1 MRTEQEI
8 KTELAELLKFEKPD
22 YSAILALSN
31 ELAQLDSEHVRF
43 SVDAGLI
50 NRLGT
55 ELVSRQETAVSELV
69 KNAYDADA
77 NTVDLKFINA
87 ESIGGTLVITDT
99 GNGMTREQLIDGF
112 MRISSSDKIENP
124 LSPIY
129 HRKRAGKKG
138 IGRFAVQ
145 RLGTKLIIH
154 TKSIE
159 GRCAYEVVINWD
171 EYESNTNLLEI
182 SHTIREVQPEFKK
195 GTRLTI
201 MNLRDKWS
209 EASIRRIYRYV
220 IEIMQPTSLSSETI
234 LTTEDPGFS
243 AKFIIEEN
251 GVQTPIIDSS
261 KDIAKYAVG
270 EFTGEINSSHIGF
283 YRVKSERLGIDFSAQ
298 IGMAPD
304 DINSPFSAIK
314 DIKYKAYYFIYDTS
328 LIPKQHLNAIRK
340 LANLSAGIRLYRN
353 GFRVLP
359 YGEPG
364 DDWLSFDM
372 SSRRRSI
379 LPTHTNLSFFGFVE
393 ITDDSG
399 DFEETSSRE
408 GLLNNIAMIQLQNF
422 MYRAILNSVIKI
434 AENRNI
440 KIVSGQ
446 KKDEKGNWE
455 KIEIRVKNI
464 AHTLDELDKA
474 LEEQEPSLV
483 ARRKRKEQLK
493 KVKKELEEVA
503 ELQKTETK
511 RLFKEQSMLRVL
523 SSVGLTISQFVH
535 EIKYYIGNLQD
546 DIKFLIKN
554 LQDQY
559 ELLKR
564 ALILDDNFVNFS
576 SYISYFNNVISLN
589 IVKELRPLELRQ
601 VVRPFVQSMYLDAD
615 KSGIKILD
623 PVFYGYNLY
632 TCPMHP
638 SEWSSIF
645 FNLYTNSKKA
655 IKRTSNEG
663 KILIECGVSE
673 KFVYVEF
680 SDNGDGIPKEN
691 EEKIFQEFF
700 TTTSAKSL
708 DDVLESHDEIV
719 GTGLGLKIVKDII
732 TSYRGNIMVV
742 SPKADFVT
750 CIRIEIPKA
759 KENELI

>member
-8 KTELAELLKFEKPD
+8 KEELSKLLQSEKPD
-22 YSAILALSN
+22 YSAILSLSN

-77 NTVDLKFINA
+77 KTVSLTFVNS
-87 ESIGGTLVITDT
+87 ESIGGDLVISDD

-112 MRISSSDKIENP
+112 MRISSSDKIDNP
-124 LSPIY
+124 ISPIY

-145 RLGTKLIIH
+145 RLGSKLIIH

-159 GRCAYEVVINWD
+159 CSYAYEVEINWD
-171 EYESNTNLLEI
+171 EYESNANLIEI
-182 SHTIREVQPEFKK
+182 SHIIREVQPKFSK
-195 GTRLTI
+195 GTKLTI

-220 IEIMQPTSLSSETI
+220 IEIMQPISLSSENI
-234 LTTEDPGFS
+234 LTTEDPGFT
-243 AKFIIEEN
+243 AKFFIEEN
-251 GVQTPIIDSS
+251 GIQTPLIDSS
-261 KDIAKYAVG
+261 KDITKYAIG
-270 EFTGEINSSHIGF
+270 EFTGEINSSHFGS
-283 YRVKSERLGIDFSAQ
+283 YKVKSNRLGIDFSGQ
-298 IGMAPD
+298 IGMDPD
-304 DINSPFSAIK
+304 DVNSPFSAIK
-314 DIKYKAYYFIYDTS
+314 NIKYKAYYFIYDTA

-393 ITDDSG
+393 ITDESG

-422 MYRAILNSVIKI
+422 MYRAIINSVIKI

-446 KKDEKGNWE
+446 KKDDKGNWE

-483 ARRKRKEQLK
+483 ARRKRREQLK
-493 KVKKELEEVA
+493 KVKQELDEVA
-503 ELQKTETK
+503 KLQKAEAK
-511 RLFKEQSMLRVL
+511 KLFKEQSMLRVL

-546 DIKFLIKN
+546 DIKFLIRN
-554 LQDQY
+554 LQDQFV
-559 ELLKR
+559 LLNR
-564 ALILDDNFVNFS
+564 TLILDENFANFA
-576 SYISYFNNVISLN
+576 SYISYFNSVVSLN
-589 IVKELRPLELRQ
+589 IVKELKPLELRQ
-601 VVRPFVQSMYLDAD
+601 VIRPFVQSMCSDAD
-615 KSGIKILD
+615 KSGIKLLD
-623 PVFYGYNLY
+623 PIFHGYNLY

-638 SEWSSIF
+638 SEWSSIL

-655 IKRTSNEG
+655 IKRTSNDG
-663 KILIECGVSE
+663 KILIECGANE
-673 KFVYVEF
+673 KYVYVEF

-708 DDVLESHDEIV
+708 DDALDSPNEIV

-732 TSYRGNIMVV
+732 SSYRGNIMVV

-750 CIRIEIPKA
+750 CLRIEIPKA
-759 KENELI
+759 KDNELI

>member
-8 KTELAELLKFEKPD
+8 KEELSKLLQSEKPD
-22 YSAILALSN
+22 YSAILSLSN

-77 NTVDLKFINA
+77 KTVSLTFVNS
-87 ESIGGTLVITDT
+87 ESVGGNLVISDD

-112 MRISSSDKIENP
+112 MRISSSDKIDNP
-124 LSPIY
+124 ISPIY

-145 RLGTKLIIH
+145 RLGSELVIH

-159 GRCAYEVVINWD
+159 SDCAFEVVINWD
-171 EYESNTNLLEI
+171 EYESNANLMEI
-182 SHTIREVQPEFKK
+182 SHTIRTVQPEFEK

-201 MNLRDKWS
+201 INLRDKWS

-220 IEIMQPTSLSSETI
+220 IEIMQPISLSSENI
-234 LTTEDPGFS
+234 LTTEDPGFT
-243 AKFIIEEN
+243 AKFLIEEN
-251 GVQTPIIDSS
+251 GIQIPLIDSS
-261 KDIAKYAVG
+261 RDITKYAIG
-270 EFTGEINSSHIGF
+270 EFTGEINSSHLGS
-283 YRVKSERLGIDFSAQ
+283 YKVKSDRLGIDFSGQ
-298 IGMAPD
+298 IGMDPD
-304 DINSPFSAIK
+304 DVNSPFSAIK
-314 DIKYKAYYFIYDTS
+314 NIKYKAYYFIYDTA

-340 LANLSAGIRLYRN
+340 LANLSAGIKLYRN

-422 MYRAILNSVIKI
+422 MYRAIINSVIKI

-446 KKDEKGNWE
+446 KKDDKGNWE

-493 KVKKELEEVA
+493 KVKQELDEVA
-503 ELQKTETK
+503 KLQQAETK
-511 RLFKEQSMLRVL
+511 RMFKEQSMLRVL

-535 EIKYYIGNLQD
+535 EVKYNLDNIQD
-546 DIKFLIKN
+546 DIRFLMN
-554 LQDQY
+554 ELQDQY
-559 ELLKR
+559 ALLKR
-564 ALILDDNFVNFS
+564 VIILDKNFANFAT
-576 SYISYFNNVISLN
+576 YTSYFYDVISLN
-589 IVKELRPLELRQ
+589 VVKDLRPLELRE
-601 VVRPFVQSMYLDAD
+601 VVRPFITTMSHDAS
-615 KSGIKILD
+615 KSGIEFCPPI
-623 PVFYGYNLY
+623 FNGFNLY
-632 TCPMHP
+632 TIPMHP
-638 SEWSSIF
+638 SEWSSIL
-645 FNLYTNSKKA
+645 FNLYTNAKKA
-655 IKRTSNEG
+655 IKRTDNAG
-663 KILIECGVSE
+663 KLLIECGITE
-673 KFVYVEF
+673 KQVYLEF

-691 EEKIFQEFF
+691 EDKIFEEFF
-700 TTTSAKSL
+700 TTTSAKT
-708 DDVLESHDEIV
+708 LESVDTINEIT
-719 GTGLGLKIVKDII
+719 GTGLGLKIVKDIVS
-732 TSYRGNIMVV
+732 SYRGNIMVV
-742 SPKADFVT
+742 SPKGDFAT
-750 CIRIEIPKA
+750 CLRIEIPKA
-759 KENELI
+759 KDNDIY

>member
-8 KTELAELLKFEKPD
+8 KTELAELLKAEKPD

-77 NTVDLKFINA
+77 NTVDLKFINT

-159 GRCAYEVVINWD
+159 SSCAYEVVINWD

-182 SHTIREVQPEFKK
+182 SHTIREVQPEFEK
-195 GTRLTI
+195 GTRLMI

-220 IEIMQPTSLSSETI
+220 IEIMQPTSLSSEIT

-243 AKFIIEEN
+243 AKFFIEEN
-251 GVQTPIIDSS
+251 GVQTPLIDSS

-270 EFTGEINSSHIGF
+270 EFSGEINSSHIGS

-298 IGMAPD
+298 IGRDPD

-314 DIKYKAYYFIYDTS
+314 NIKYKAYYFIYDTS

-393 ITDDSG
+393 ISDESG

-493 KVKKELEEVA
+493 KVKRELDEVA
-503 ELQKTETK
+503 ELQKAETK

-535 EIKYYIGNLQD
+535 EVKYNLDNIQD
-546 DIKFLIKN
+546 DIRFLVN
-554 LQDQY
+554 ELQNQY
-559 ELLKR
+559 LLLNR
-564 ALILDDNFVNFS
+564 VIILDENFANFAT
-576 SYISYFNNVISLN
+576 YTSYFYDVISLN
-589 IVKELRPLELRQ
+589 VIRDLRPLELRE
-601 VVRPFVQSMYLDAD
+601 VVKPFITTMRHDAA
-615 KSGIKILD
+615 KSGIELCE
-623 PVFYGYNLY
+623 PVFNGFNLY
-632 TCPMHP
+632 TIPMHP
-638 SEWSSIF
+638 SEWSSIL

-655 IKRTSNEG
+655 IKRTNNSG
-663 KILIECGVSE
+663 KILIECGMTE
-673 KFVYVEF
+673 KLVYLEF

-691 EEKIFQEFF
+691 EDKIFMEFF
-700 TTTSAKSL
+700 TTTSAKT
-708 DDVLESHDEIV
+708 LESINTTNEIT
-719 GTGLGLKIVKDII
+719 GTGLGLKIVKDIVS
-732 TSYRGNIMVV
+732 SYKGNIMVV
-742 SPKADFVT
+742 SPKGEFAT
-750 CIRIEIPKA
+750 CLRIEIPKA
-759 KENELI
+759 KDNDIY

>member
-1 MRTEQEI
+1 MRKEQDI
-8 KTELAELLKFEKPD
+8 KAELSDLLKSEKPD
-22 YSAILALSN
+22 YSAILSLSN
-31 ELAQLDSEHVRF
+31 ELAQLDNEHVRF

-77 NTVDLKFINA
+77 TSVSLEFVNS
-87 ESIGGTLVITDT
+87 ESIGGTLIISDD

-124 LSPIY
+124 ISPIY

-154 TKSIE
+154 TKSVE
-159 GRCAYEVVINWD
+159 SSCAYEVVINWD
-171 EYESNTNLLEI
+171 EYESHANLMEI
-182 SHTIREVQPEFKK
+182 SHTICEVQSNFEK
-195 GTRLTI
+195 GTKLMI

-220 IEIMQPTSLSSETI
+220 IEIMQPISLSLENI
-234 LTTEDPGFS
+234 ITTEDPGFI
-243 AKFIIEEN
+243 AKFFITEN
-251 GVQTPIIDSS
+251 GVQVPLIDSS
-261 KDIAKYAVG
+261 KDITKYAVG
-270 EFTGEINSSHIGF
+270 EFTGEINSSHFGF
-283 YRVKSERLGIDFSAQ
+283 YRVKSERLGIDFSGQ
-298 IGMAPD
+298 IGMDPD
-304 DINSPFSAIK
+304 NINSPFPAIK
-314 DIKYKAYYFIYDTS
+314 NIKYKAYYFIYDTA

-408 GLLNNIAMIQLQNF
+408 GLLNNTAMIQLQNF
-422 MYRAILNSVIKI
+422 MYRAVINSVIKI

-446 KKDEKGNWE
+446 KKDDKGNWE

-464 AHTLDELDKA
+464 AHTLDELDNA

-493 KVKKELEEVA
+493 KVKQELDEVA
-503 ELQKTETK
+503 ILQKVETK

-535 EIKYYIGNLQD
+535 EVKYNLDNIQD
-546 DIKFLIKN
+546 DIRFLIDK

-559 ELLKR
+559 ILLKR
-564 ALILDDNFVNFS
+564 ILILDENFANFS
-576 SYISYFNNVISLN
+576 TYTSYFYDVISLN
-589 IVKELRPLELRQ
+589 VVKDLRPLELRE
-601 VVRPFVQSMYLDAD
+601 VVRPFVATMNHDAA
-615 KSGIKILD
+615 KSGIEFCKPI
-623 PVFYGYNLY
+623 FNGFNLY
-632 TCPMHP
+632 TIPMHP
-638 SEWSSIF
+638 SEWSSIL

-655 IKRTSNEG
+655 IKRTNNLG
-663 KILIECGVSE
+663 KILIECGMTE
-673 KFVYVEF
+673 KLVYLEF

-691 EEKIFQEFF
+691 EDKIFTEFF

-708 DDVLESHDEIV
+708 DSVDVTNEIT
-719 GTGLGLKIVKDII
+719 GTGLGLKIVKDIVS
-732 TSYRGNIMVV
+732 SYRGNIMVV
-742 SPKADFVT
+742 SPKGEFAT
-750 CIRIEIPKA
+750 CLRIEIPKA
-759 KENELI
+759 KDNDIY

>member
-8 KTELAELLKFEKPD
+8 KEELSKLLQSEKPD
-22 YSAILALSN
+22 YSAILSLSN

-77 NTVDLKFINA
+77 KTVSLKFINS
-87 ESIGGTLVITDT
+87 EGIGGNLVISDD

-124 LSPIY
+124 ISPIY

-145 RLGTKLIIH
+145 RLGTKLIIR

-159 GRCAYEVVINWD
+159 SSCAYEVIINWD
-171 EYESNTNLLEI
+171 EYESNANLMEI
-182 SHTIREVQPEFKK
+182 SHTIREVQPEFDK
-195 GTRLTI
+195 GTILTI

-220 IEIMQPTSLSSETI
+220 IEIMQPISLSSENI
-234 LTTEDPGFS
+234 LTTEDPGFT

-251 GVQTPIIDSS
+251 GINIPLIDSS
-261 KDIAKYAVG
+261 KDITKYAIG
-270 EFTGEINSSHIGF
+270 EFTGEINSFHLGS
-283 YRVKSERLGIDFSAQ
+283 YKVKSDRLGIDFSGQ
-298 IGMAPD
+298 IGMDPD

-314 DIKYKAYYFIYDTS
+314 NIKYKAYYFIYDTA

-340 LANLSAGIRLYRN
+340 LANLSAGIKLYRN

-379 LPTHTNLSFFGFVE
+379 LPTHTNISFFGFVE

-422 MYRAILNSVIKI
+422 MYRAIINSVIKI

-446 KKDEKGNWE
+446 KRDDKGNWE

-483 ARRKRKEQLK
+483 ARRKRREQLK
-493 KVKKELEEVA
+493 KVKQELDEVA
-503 ELQKTETK
+503 KLQKAEAK
-511 RLFKEQSMLRVL
+511 KLFKEQSMLRVL

-546 DIKFLIKN
+546 DIKFLIRN
-554 LQDQY
+554 LQDQFV
-559 ELLKR
+559 LLNR
-564 ALILDDNFVNFS
+564 TLILDENFANFA
-576 SYISYFNNVISLN
+576 SYISYFNSVVSLN
-589 IVKELRPLELRQ
+589 IVKELKPLELRQ
-601 VVRPFVQSMYLDAD
+601 VVRPFVQSMCSDAD
-615 KSGIKILD
+615 KSGIKLLD
-623 PVFYGYNLY
+623 PVYHSYNLY

-638 SEWSSIF
+638 SEWSSIL

-655 IKRTSNEG
+655 IKRTGNDG
-663 KILIECGVSE
+663 KILIECGATE
-673 KFVYVEF
+673 KYVYVEF

-691 EEKIFQEFF
+691 EERIFQEFF
-700 TTTSAKSL
+700 TTTYAKSL
-708 DDVLESHDEIV
+708 DDALDSPNEIV

-732 TSYRGNIMVV
+732 ASYRGNIMVV

-750 CIRIEIPKA
+750 CLRIEIPKA
-759 KENELI
+759 KENDLI

>member
-8 KTELAELLKFEKPD
+8 KEELSKLLQSEKPD
-22 YSAILALSN
+22 YSAILSLSN

-77 NTVDLKFINA
+77 KTVSLKFINS
-87 ESIGGTLVITDT
+87 EGIGGNLVISDD
-99 GNGMTREQLIDGF
+99 GNGMTRERLIDGF
-112 MRISSSDKIENP
+112 MRISSSDKIDNP
-124 LSPIY
+124 ISPIY

-145 RLGTKLIIH
+145 RLGTKLIIR

-159 GRCAYEVVINWD
+159 SSCAYEVIINWD
-171 EYESNTNLLEI
+171 EYESNANLMEI
-182 SHTIREVQPEFKK
+182 SHTIREVQPEFDK
-195 GTRLTI
+195 GTILTI

-220 IEIMQPTSLSSETI
+220 IEIMQPISLSSENI
-234 LTTEDPGFS
+234 LTTEDPGFT
-243 AKFIIEEN
+243 AKFSIEEN
-251 GVQTPIIDSS
+251 GINIPLIDSS
-261 KDIAKYAVG
+261 KDITKYAIG
-270 EFTGEINSSHIGF
+270 EFTGEINSSHLGS
-283 YRVKSERLGIDFSAQ
+283 YKVKSDRLGIDFSGQ
-298 IGMAPD
+298 IGMDPD
-304 DINSPFSAIK
+304 DVNSPFSAIK
-314 DIKYKAYYFIYDTS
+314 NIKYKAYYFIYDTA

-340 LANLSAGIRLYRN
+340 LANLSAGIKLYRN

-393 ITDDSG
+393 ITDESG

-422 MYRAILNSVIKI
+422 MYRAIINSVIKI

-446 KKDEKGNWE
+446 KKDDKGNWE

-474 LEEQEPSLV
+474 LEEQEPSLI

-493 KVKKELEEVA
+493 KVKQELDEVA
-503 ELQKTETK
+503 KLQQAETK
-511 RLFKEQSMLRVL
+511 RMFKEQSMLRVL

-535 EIKYYIGNLQD
+535 EVKYNLDNIQD
-546 DIKFLIKN
+546 DIRFLMN
-554 LQDQY
+554 ELQNQY
-559 ELLKR
+559 DLLKR
-564 ALILDDNFVNFS
+564 VIILDKNFANFAT
-576 SYISYFNNVISLN
+576 YTSYFYDVISLN
-589 IVKELRPLELRQ
+589 VVKDLRPLELRE
-601 VVRPFVQSMYLDAD
+601 VVRPFITTMSHDAS
-615 KSGIKILD
+615 KSGIEFCTPI
-623 PVFYGYNLY
+623 FNGFNLY
-632 TCPMHP
+632 TIPMHP
-638 SEWSSIF
+638 SEWSSIL
-645 FNLYTNSKKA
+645 FNLYTNAKKA
-655 IKRTSNEG
+655 IKRTDNAG
-663 KILIECGVSE
+663 KILIECGITE
-673 KFVYVEF
+673 KQVYLEF

-691 EEKIFQEFF
+691 EDKIFEEFF
-700 TTTSAKSL
+700 TTTSAKT
-708 DDVLESHDEIV
+708 LESVDTINEIT
-719 GTGLGLKIVKDII
+719 GTGLGLKIVKDIVS
-732 TSYRGNIMVV
+732 SYRGNIMVV
-742 SPKADFVT
+742 SPKGDFAT
-750 CIRIEIPKA
+750 CLRIEIPKA
-759 KENELI
+759 KDNDIY

>member
-1 MRTEQEI
+1 MRNEQDI
-8 KTELAELLKFEKPD
+8 KGELSELLKSENPD

-31 ELAQLDSEHVRF
+31 ELAQFDSEHVRF

-77 NTVDLKFINA
+77 KTVSLTFVNS
-87 ESIGGTLVITDT
+87 ESIGGDLVISDD

-112 MRISSSDKIENP
+112 MRISSSDKIDNP
-124 LSPIY
+124 ISPIY

-145 RLGTKLIIH
+145 RLGSKLIIH

-159 GRCAYEVVINWD
+159 SCYAYEVEINWG
-171 EYESNTNLLEI
+171 EYESNANLIEI
-182 SHTIREVQPEFKK
+182 SHIIREVQPVFDK
-195 GTRLTI
+195 GTKLTI

-220 IEIMQPTSLSSETI
+220 IEIMQPMSLSSANI
-234 LTTEDPGFS
+234 LITEDPGFT
-243 AKFIIEEN
+243 AKFFIEEN
-251 GVQTPIIDSS
+251 GIQTPLIDSS
-261 KDIAKYAVG
+261 KDITKYAVG
-270 EFTGEINSSHIGF
+270 EFTGEINSSHFGS
-283 YRVKSERLGIDFSAQ
+283 YKVKSDRLGIDFSGQ
-298 IGMAPD
+298 IGMDPD
-304 DINSPFSAIK
+304 DVNSPFSAIK
-314 DIKYKAYYFIYDTS
+314 NIKYKAYYFIYDTA

-408 GLLNNIAMIQLQNF
+408 GLLNNTAMIQLQNF
-422 MYRAILNSVIKI
+422 MYRAIINSVIKI

-446 KKDEKGNWE
+446 KKDDKGNWE

-483 ARRKRKEQLK
+483 ARRKRREQLK
-493 KVKKELEEVA
+493 KVKQELDEVA
-503 ELQKTETK
+503 KLQKAEAK
-511 RLFKEQSMLRVL
+511 KLFKEQSMLRVL

-546 DIKFLIKN
+546 DIKFLIRN
-554 LQDQY
+554 LQDQFV
-559 ELLKR
+559 LLNR
-564 ALILDDNFVNFS
+564 TLILDENFANFA
-576 SYISYFNNVISLN
+576 SYISYFNSVVSLN
-589 IVKELRPLELRQ
+589 IVKELKPLELRQ
-601 VVRPFVQSMYLDAD
+601 VVRPFVQSMCSDAD
-615 KSGIKILD
+615 RSGIKLLD
-623 PVFYGYNLY
+623 PVFHSYNLY

-638 SEWSSIF
+638 SEWSSIL

-655 IKRTSNEG
+655 IKRTDNDG
-663 KILIECGVSE
+663 KILIECGASE
-673 KFVYVEF
+673 KYVYVEF

-691 EEKIFQEFF
+691 EERIFQEFF

-708 DDVLESHDEIV
+708 DDALDSPNEIV

-732 TSYRGNIMVV
+732 ASYRGNIMVV
-742 SPKADFVT
+742 SPKADFAT
-750 CIRIEIPKA
+750 CLRIEIPKA
-759 KENELI
+759 KENELD